1 MEQKDNY
8 RPIFYREGKGNK
20 EMEEVKSQVVTYPD
34 PVLRLEA
41 KQVNEITDE
50 IKKQLDEMLVIMYE
64 SDGIGLAAP
73 QIGDSRRI
81 VVMDLGDGPIKVINP
96 EIVEKSDDLEIEE
109 EGCLSLPGIT
119 VKVKRPVKIS
129 VKCIN
134 EKGEEVVY
142 NTDGLMARA
151 FQHEI
156 DHLNG
161 VLIIDHASSTQ
172 RALLR
177 TKLRKLEKRV

>member
-1 MEQKDNY
+1 M
-8 RPIFYREGKGNK
+8 

-41 KQVNEITDE
+41 EQVSDITDE
-50 IKKQLDEMLVIMYE
+50 IKKQLDEMVEIMYE
-64 SDGIGLAAP
+64 ADGVGLAAP

-81 VVMDLGDGPIKVINP
+81 VVLDIGDGPIKVINP
-96 EIVEKSDDLEIEE
+96 EIIEKSDDLDTEE

-119 VKVKRPVKIS
+119 VKVKRPVQIS
-129 VKCIN
+129 VKCIDEN
-134 EKGEEVVY
+134 GKEIVY
-142 NTDGLMARA
+142 NADGLMARA

-161 VLIIDHASSTQ
+161 ILIIDHTSSAH

-177 TKLRKLEKRV
+177 TKLRKLEKEYRERK